1 MPFPIQTN
9 YIIKRMLITYFS
21 CHVIMSS
28 STETEQS
35 NRISFLDNNAIH
47 EQGKL
52 TSVYRKPTFSGVY
65 THFDSFFPNTYK
77 IGMIYALVNK
87 CYAITGQCFI
97 HY

>member
-1 MPFPIQTN
+1 
-9 YIIKRMLITYFS
+9 MLITYLS

-65 THFDSFFPNTYK
+65 THFDGFFQTPTK
-77 IGMIYALVNK
+77 LV
-87 CYAITGQCFI
+87 
-97 HY
+97 

>member
-1 MPFPIQTN
+1 MPLPIQTN
-9 YIIKRMLITYFS
+9 YIIKRMLITYLS

-47 EQGKL
+47 EQDKL

-77 IGMIYALVNK
+77 IGMIYTLVNK

>member
-1 MPFPIQTN
+1 
-9 YIIKRMLITYFS
+9 MLITYLS

-65 THFDSFFPNTYK
+65 THFDSFFPNTYR

>member
-1 MPFPIQTN
+1 
-9 YIIKRMLITYFS
+9 MLITYLS

-28 STETEQS
+28 STETEQR

>member
-1 MPFPIQTN
+1 MPFPIQAN
-9 YIIKRMLITYFS
+9 YIIERMLITYLY
-21 CHVIMSS
+21 CHVIMSF
-28 STETEQS
+28 STETERN
-35 NRISFLDNNAIH
+35 NRISFLDNNATH

-77 IGMIYALVNK
+77 IGMIYTLVNK
-87 CYAITGQCFI
+87 CYAITGQSFI

>member
-1 MPFPIQTN
+1 
-9 YIIKRMLITYFS
+9 MLITYLS

-52 TSVYRKPTFSGVY
+52 TSVYRKPTFSSVY

>member
-1 MPFPIQTN
+1 MPLPIQTN
-9 YIIKRMLITYFS
+9 YIIKRMLITYLS